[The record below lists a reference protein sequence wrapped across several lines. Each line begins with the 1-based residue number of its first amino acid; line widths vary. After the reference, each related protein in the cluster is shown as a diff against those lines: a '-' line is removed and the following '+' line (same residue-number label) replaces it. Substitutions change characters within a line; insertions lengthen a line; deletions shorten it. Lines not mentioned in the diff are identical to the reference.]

1 MTLKEKIYG
10 MIKQIARKRMKKERK
25 RLMCGSHGGVLE
37 SLSSL

>member
-10 MIKQIARKRMKKERK
+10 MIKQIARKRMKERK